1 MRPREIPSAMLAAIG
16 HELRAPLTSIRGY
29 VETLLDG
36 EYDATTA
43 RRFLETVRR
52 EALRL
57 GRLVD
62 GMLEFSP
69 LDLSPRESVRSDV
82 GEQILATIE
91 MLSPLA
97 IARGVTIR
105 SRLPDAAC
113 ARIDGDACFH
123 ALANLVENA
132 VKHGAV
138 EGTVEIACVCERP
151 YISVYIDD
159 DGNGVPPALRDTIFL
174 MGVRGDGADLGC
186 GLGLAIVK
194 AIAER
199 AGGCIGVGASPL
211 GGARFILKLL
221 EG

>member
-1 MRPREIPSAMLAAIG
+1 
-16 HELRAPLTSIRGY
+16 
-29 VETLLDG
+29 
-36 EYDATTA
+36 
-43 RRFLETVRR
+43 
-52 EALRL
+52 
-57 GRLVD
+57 
-62 GMLEFSP
+62 
-69 LDLSPRESVRSDV
+69 
-82 GEQILATIE
+82 

-159 DGNGVPPALRDTIFL
+159 DGNGVPPALRDAIFL
-174 MGVRGDGADLGC
+174 LGVRGDGAGLGC
-186 GLGLAIVK
+186 GIGLAIVK

-199 AGGCIGVGASPL
+199 AGGEVRVE
-211 GGARFILKLL
+211 RFATGRSAFHPEFL